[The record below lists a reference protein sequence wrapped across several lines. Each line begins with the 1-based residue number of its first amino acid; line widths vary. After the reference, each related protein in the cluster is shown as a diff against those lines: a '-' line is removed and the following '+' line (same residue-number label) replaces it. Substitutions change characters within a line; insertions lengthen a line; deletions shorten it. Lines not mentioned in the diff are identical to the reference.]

1 VAPLSDL
8 SDEALQSVAK
18 RSLRYGERAR
28 ELLKARVNGV
38 VADTRE
44 LTGLTADLVAE
55 NEVTHRQQLGA
66 PSEQDRALD
75 SLRDMFPS

>member
-1 VAPLSDL
+1 MAPLSDL

-18 RSLRYGERAR
+18 RSLSYGDRAR

-44 LTGLTADLVAE
+44 LTGLTADLMAE
-55 NEVTHRQQLGA
+55 NEETHRQQLGA
-66 PSEQDRALD
+66 PSEQDRALAC
-75 SLRDMFPS
+75 LKELFPS